1 MVRVIFLVGTTL
13 CVGALA
19 AMDASAKPA
28 RAPHGPVRTATRPA
42 LSAAPLADPLPG
54 GMMPPKDVVMRPMT
68 ATEAEANAVWNTRA
82 GLNIAALQCQ
92 YSPYLATVRNWND
105 FLRLHGEELDVA
117 VATMTAH
124 FKRYDGTR
132 AQNSFDH
139 YTTQTYNS
147 YSTLD
152 AQFSFCEE
160 AGRAGRIALTLP
172 KSTLGRRAA
181 ELRDQMR
188 AALIP
193 VSPLT
198 LLKAVPLVPETLPE
212 L

>member
-1 MVRVIFLVGTTL
+1 MTPR
-13 CVGALA
+13 
-19 AMDASAKPA
+19 
-28 RAPHGPVRTATRPA
+28 
-42 LSAAPLADPLPG
+42 
-54 GMMPPKDVVMRPMT
+54 DVVLRPMT
-68 ATEAEANAVWNTRA
+68 PSEAVANAIWSTRA

-92 YSPYLATVRNWND
+92 YSPFLATVRNYND
-105 FLRLHGEELDVA
+105 FLRQHGDELDIA
-117 VATMTAH
+117 RLTMTAH
-124 FKRYDGTR
+124 FTRYDGTR

-152 AQFSFCEE
+152 AQYAFCEE
-160 AGRAGRIALTLP
+160 ASRAGRIALTLP
-172 KSTLGRRAA
+172 KMTLGERAGS
-181 ELRDQMR
+181 LRDQMR

-198 LLKAVPLVPETLPE
+198 LLKAVPIVPEILPE